1 MRLVL
6 TILPVCQGCYHNLYW
21 EISRTKP
28 GRGGSRSAPQLGAA
42 GSLPPYQGGIDQP
55 DSRLRRHALTYLAQ
69 SLLIIRSPF
78 RKVGQTG
85 AAWAM
90 ERWPSGF
97 APASISNLMGGARV
111 SPGQGAAGF
120 TDNTVSR
127 SKTWRRPK
135 MKAVLSRKEVA
146 ALLKGLSQYEPDHK
160 IPEPGP
166 AQERLDSGELRGKKA
181 TIPVAKKIG
190 SVTNF

>member
-6 TILPVCQGCYHNLYW
+6 TILPVCQGCSHNLCR

-28 GRGGSRSAPQLGAA
+28 GRGGSHYRPALRGHRALSRLIKAA
-42 GSLPPYQGGIDQP
+42 LTSPC
-55 DSRLRRHALTYLAQ
+55 SRLRRRALTYLAQ
-69 SLLIIRSPF
+69 SLLIIRAPF

-85 AAWAM
+85 AAWVM
-90 ERWPSGF
+90 ERWPSGV
-97 APASISNLMGGARV
+97 APASISNLMGGAWV
-111 SPGQGAAGF
+111 SLGQGAAGF
-120 TDNTVSR
+120 ADKTVSL

-135 MKAVLSRKEVA
+135 MKPVLSREEVA
-146 ALLKGLSQYEPDHK
+146 ALLQGLSQYEPDHK

-181 TIPVAKKIG
+181 TIPVAERIG
-190 SVTNF
+190 PVT